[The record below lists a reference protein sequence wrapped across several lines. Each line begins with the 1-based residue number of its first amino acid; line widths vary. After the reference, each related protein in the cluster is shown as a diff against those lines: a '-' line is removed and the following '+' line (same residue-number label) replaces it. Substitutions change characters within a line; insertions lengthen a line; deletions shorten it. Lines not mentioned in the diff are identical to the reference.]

1 MLPVAIITAIIG
13 TNLTIHAVDIA
24 ITNGA
29 TRTMAGIIAGA
40 LLLATL
46 LTTLTLTI

>member
-13 TNLTIHAVDIA
+13 TNLTIH
-24 ITNGA
+24 T
-29 TRTMAGIIAGA
+29 TSLMADLGTPRALMTIIAAA

>member
-13 TNLTIHAVDIA
+13 TNLTIHATDTA

-29 TRTMAGIIAGA
+29 TRTMAGIIAAA